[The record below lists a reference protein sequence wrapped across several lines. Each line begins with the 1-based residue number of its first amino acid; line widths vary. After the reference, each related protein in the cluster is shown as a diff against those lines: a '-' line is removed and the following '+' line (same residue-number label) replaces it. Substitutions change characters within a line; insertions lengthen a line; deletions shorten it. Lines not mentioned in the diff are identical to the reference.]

1 MILAAVL
8 LLVLAG
14 TVYAITQIGIVG
26 TNNISISSGAN
37 VAILSGTVT
46 NGTATN
52 PCALSSGTW
61 QCTIAT
67 LEQGHNL
74 TTTLVVQNTGKGTG
88 EVFTVSQMIK
98 GATDGKLIDQ
108 YNATSA
114 LTLAAGASGDVSI
127 IFESNANAVVGDLI
141 EINSTVF

>member
-1 MILAAVL
+1 MIVFAVL

-14 TVYAITQIGIVG
+14 TVYAITEIGIVG
-26 TNNISISSGAN
+26 TNNVSISSGAN
-37 VAILSGTVT
+37 VEILSGTVS

-52 PCALSSGTW
+52 ACTESSGTW
-61 QCTIAT
+61 QCHIAT

-74 TTTLVVQNTGKGTG
+74 TTTLVVENTGKGTG
-88 EVFTVSQMIK
+88 QVFTVSQMIS
-98 GATDGKLIDQ
+98 GATDGKLIDE
-108 YNATSA
+108 YNGTSA
-114 LTLAAGASGDVSI
+114 LTLASGASGDVSI